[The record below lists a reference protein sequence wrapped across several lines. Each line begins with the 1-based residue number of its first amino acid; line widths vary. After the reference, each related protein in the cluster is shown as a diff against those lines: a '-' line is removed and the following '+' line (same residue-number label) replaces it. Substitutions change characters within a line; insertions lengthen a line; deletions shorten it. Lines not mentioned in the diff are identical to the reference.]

1 MKNIPIKFRFLSIIW
16 LLVIFWGI
24 FIRLFQ
30 LNSFPL
36 GLMQDEALAGYDA
49 YSILLTG
56 KDHHGHFLPITFQA
70 FNDWIAHSFVY
81 QLIPFVKILGLSLY
95 YLFSG

>member
-1 MKNIPIKFRFLSIIW
+1 
-16 LLVIFWGI
+16 
-24 FIRLFQ
+24 
-30 LNSFPL
+30 
-36 GLMQDEALAGYDA
+36 MQDEALAGYDA

-81 QLIPFVKILGLSLY
+81 QIIPFIKILGLSVFSIRLSVSV
-95 YLFSG
+95 LSISTIFLIIFLAQEFSGNKKFALLS